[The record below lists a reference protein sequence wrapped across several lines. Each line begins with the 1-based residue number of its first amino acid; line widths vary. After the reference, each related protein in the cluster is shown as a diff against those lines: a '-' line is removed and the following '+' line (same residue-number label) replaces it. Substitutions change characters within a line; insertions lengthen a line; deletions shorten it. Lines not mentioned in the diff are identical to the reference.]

1 MVKNILACFMVLV
14 VLLFNFLPSIAGETV
29 TAEELVKAGKKSLDN
44 NNPENALYYF
54 KKATE
59 LAPYYAEG
67 WYYKGIA
74 YYKIN
79 GKTTDLELESYN
91 KALEINPSYEKAWYA
106 RGWALY
112 DAGKYTEAVEC
123 FDKTL
128 ELNPEN
134 KEAKIKREAS
144 LKALKKS
151 GSPGEVTVNSIK
163 NGTYRIYSRAFP
175 EPVRLID
182 GKYEVESSGGYP
194 LSVVIY
200 SQDKIAIGDLNG
212 DGKKDGAV
220 ILVYSTGGSNSFRVL
235 EAVINRKGKTVNVAS
250 IDLGDRVIVESI
262 SIASGEII
270 IKMITHGPDDG
281 ASNPTVRKTVR
292 YRLNGE
298 NLYEN
303 DEV

>member
-1 MVKNILACFMVLV
+1 MVKNILTCVLV
-14 VLLFNFLPSIAGETV
+14 LVILLSNFQTVMAGDPVSAQEW
-29 TAEELVKAGKKSLDN
+29 VKAGKKSLDSN
-44 NNPENALYYF
+44 NTENALYCF
-54 KKATE
+54 EKATE
-59 LAPYYAEG
+59 LDPYYAEG
-67 WYYKGIA
+67 WYYIGVA
-74 YYKIN
+74 CYRIN
-79 GKTTDLELESYN
+79 GKTTDMELKAYK
-91 KALEINPSYEKAWYA
+91 KALEINPAYEKAWFA

-112 DAGKYTEAVEC
+112 DAGKYTEAIEC

-128 ELNPEN
+128 DINPDN

-144 LKALKKS
+144 LKALNKS
-151 GSPGEVTVNSIK
+151 GSPGEVTINTIK

-200 SQDKIAIGDLNG
+200 SQDKIALGDLNG

-220 ILVYSTGGSNSFRVL
+220 ILVYSTGGSGSFRVL
-235 EAVINRKGKTVNVAS
+235 EAVINQKGKTVNVAS
-250 IDLGDRVIVESI
+250 TDLGDRVIVESI

-270 IKMITHGPDDG
+270 IKMITHGPNDG

-298 NLYEN
+298 ELIEN
-303 DEV
+303 K

>member
-1 MVKNILACFMVLV
+1 MIKNMLTCVV
-14 VLLFNFLPSIAGETV
+14 VLIILLCTFQAVMAGNPV
-29 TAEELVKAGKKSLDN
+29 TAQGWVKEGKKSLDIN
-44 NNPENALYYF
+44 NTENALYCF

-59 LAPYYAEG
+59 LDPYYAEG
-67 WYYKGIA
+67 WYYIGVA
-74 YYKIN
+74 CYRIN
-79 GKTTDLELESYN
+79 GKTTDTELEAYK
-91 KALEINPSYEKAWYA
+91 KALAIDPAFEKAWFA

-112 DAGKYTEAVEC
+112 DAGKYTEAIEC
-123 FDKTL
+123 FNKTL
-128 ELNPEN
+128 ELNPDN

-151 GSPGEVTVNSIK
+151 GSPGEVTVNAIK

-182 GKYEVESSGGYP
+182 GKYEVKSSGGYP

-220 ILVYSTGGSNSFRVL
+220 ILVYSTGGSGSFRVL
-235 EAVINRKGKTVNVAS
+235 EAVVNRKGKTVNVAS
-250 IDLGDRVIVESI
+250 IELGDRVVVQSI

-270 IKMITHGPDDG
+270 IKMIAHGPDDG

-298 NLYEN
+298 ELVEQ
-303 DEV
+303 